1 MTGWRLRLS
10 QIARSLGV
18 RLFLVNVVVV
28 LVPWAGLEYARWH
41 ERRLLAMLEQGMR
54 DQASLVRAM
63 AESGLGRD
71 RPLSDPALAGALHLA
86 AVDTRTRVRVL
97 DASGAV
103 VADSHDHGPPE
114 GPESPIPPLLGDADW
129 SGSSSTG
136 SAPLRSSTARRT
148 SSGAWLMGS
157 DDADRWP
164 DVAARS
170 EVRDGLEGRAT
181 AITRIRDREPQ
192 VFLFLTE
199 PIRVEDEVVG
209 VVYVTRSTQPVLSQM
224 HRLRQSLI
232 RLLLL
237 SLGFT
242 LLVSA
247 VLTWTIARPIERLAA
262 VARRISR
269 GERNVKVPEGG
280 PHQVRDLASAVAS
293 LVREQEQRMRYIE
306 GFTADVA
313 HELKSPLTSIQG
325 AAELLRD
332 GLGAADPASEQ
343 ARFLANIEHDAE
355 RMNRLVS
362 RLLELSRIDASE
374 APMVDVSLDEV
385 IARVIERTDTSEQPV
400 RSVGE
405 RGLRARGREQDLER
419 ALLNLVENALRFS
432 PVGEPI
438 EIEVR
443 RNASMVTIAVRDRGP
458 GVPPELRPRI
468 FDRFFTTDSERTGT
482 GLGLAIVRAVA
493 ERAGGT
499 ATLQE
504 TESGA
509 SFVIALHPAAG

>member
-1 MTGWRLRLS
+1 
-10 QIARSLGV
+10 
-18 RLFLVNVVVV
+18 
-28 LVPWAGLEYARWH
+28 
-41 ERRLLAMLEQGMR
+41 
-54 DQASLVRAM
+54 
-63 AESGLGRD
+63 
-71 RPLSDPALAGALHLA
+71 
-86 AVDTRTRVRVL
+86 
-97 DASGAV
+97 
-103 VADSHDHGPPE
+103 
-114 GPESPIPPLLGDADW
+114 
-129 SGSSSTG
+129 
-136 SAPLRSSTARRT
+136 
-148 SSGAWLMGS
+148 
-157 DDADRWP
+157 
-164 DVAARS
+164 
-170 EVRDGLEGRAT
+170 
-181 AITRIRDREPQ
+181 

-199 PIRVEDEVVG
+199 PIRFDDEVVG

-237 SLGFT
+237 SLAFT

-262 VARRISR
+262 IARRISR

-280 PHQVRDLASAVAS
+280 PHQVRDLAHAVAS

-325 AAELLRD
+325 AVELLRD
-332 GLGAADPASEQ
+332 ASLDPASEQ

-400 RSVGE
+400 QSVG
-405 RGLRARGREQDLER
+405 LRRVSARGREQDLER

-432 PVGEPI
+432 PPGEPI
-438 EIEVR
+438 DIEVR
-443 RNASMVTIAVRDRGP
+443 RNASIVTISVHDRGP
-458 GVPPELRPRI
+458 GVPLELRPRI

-499 ATLQE
+499 AMLEESERGATFVLSLHGV
-504 TESGA
+504 TESG
-509 SFVIALHPAAG
+509 